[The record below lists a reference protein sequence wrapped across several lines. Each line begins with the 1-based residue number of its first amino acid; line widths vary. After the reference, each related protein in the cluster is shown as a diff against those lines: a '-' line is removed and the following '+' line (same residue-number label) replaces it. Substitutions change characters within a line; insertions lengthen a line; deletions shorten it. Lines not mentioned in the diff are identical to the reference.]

1 MPEFDQIRLEVVTP
15 YELFFDEKVEM
26 VILTA
31 TDGEIGVLPG
41 HTAMF
46 AALKSGEL
54 RIKTDG
60 QWRIAVTTNGYAEI
74 AADMVIV
81 VVNAAEWADE
91 INVVRAQKS
100 LERAEARFA
109 DPQISAIE
117 KTHARH
123 AIERA
128 KARLKVAEQHGSKK

>member
-1 MPEFDQIRLEVVTP
+1 MPGFDRIRVEVVTP
-15 YELFFDEKVEM
+15 YELLFNEKVDM
-26 VILTA
+26 VVLSA

-54 RIKTDG
+54 RIKMGD

-81 VVNAAEWADE
+81 VVNAAEWADS

-100 LERAEARFA
+100 LERAEERFA
-109 DPQISAIE
+109 DPQTSAIE

-128 KARLKVAEQHGSKK
+128 KARLKVAEQHGGRK